1 MNARSIKEVV
11 GLINEA
17 RKPGDTV
24 TLSIGSASE
33 PDCLSIA
40 NAPSYVLDAITDNG
54 YYLSAVYGSV
64 VVTEKEN

>member
-54 YYLSAVYGSV
+54 YYVKAEYGAV
-64 VVTEKEN
+64 VVMTEEG